1 MKATPELL
9 VGSAQS
15 GKTREAARR
24 AFEVA
29 QSGERAIVLTLPN
42 QRGFF
47 LERLSSLG
55 PTLGVEVTN
64 LQNIAYRLLD
74 RLGQNR
80 PVVLNPGRVALT
92 ARALEGVLERAVG
105 PGEARLYARA
115 IAECKRHMVAPQ
127 QTGEPYQ
134 DALAAA
140 FARYEA
146 MLESGAVQD
155 LDDVRLRAARWLA
168 GSSIRL
174 NAHLIVDGYRS
185 FNPSELMAIKALCDL
200 AESSLVTL
208 PCGAPDTAQDAWAHP
223 LRFAELE
230 AIADRLGAKA
240 RRLSARGKPWA
251 GLPDAVT
258 LEAHINPV
266 EEARAILRA
275 IKRALLDG
283 VPAHE
288 MAVVIP
294 NPVPARVLEALG
306 REYGVPIAPETQ
318 GSALETP
325 EGRVLEALLG
335 APARD
340 YATRDL
346 RALAVLEPTLARL
359 ADALEQS
366 GVNSGVRAYHLV
378 SRDAEALSALGRVR
392 ALAEPPESAN
402 ATELVAWFERVLERA
417 LHGSA
422 FLDTARVVA
431 REAARLLDSSGADG
445 EGRLDGA
452 IFTDWVRSL
461 LSSVPVAHPLAG
473 RGVAVLGPEEA
484 SGRRFRRTF
493 VMGAV
498 DGAYRVGDGEDFFA
512 PEEDRIA
519 LERILSG
526 VPGLPAR
533 LVGLEDSSLYD
544 VLTRADE
551 AVTVTYPRAE
561 RGSSLRPHPRLA
573 MLNTPTLAML
583 NTPTLAMLESPR
595 SHGVIPV
602 PTASPFELLAATAER
617 EPHEARAPWRVRPRR
632 AEQAATLE
640 RASVCAVRAWA
651 ETSVPSPSR
660 GNGLV
665 SGELL
670 RSWNARLRRARWR
683 GDDANPLALAPDDH
697 RDRIQALSPRFRARL
712 EAELDA
718 RVPRPRPSEV
728 QLGYKA
734 SLDGLEIVL
743 DGVRFRKNRDD
754 DVIAVE
760 IYRVLDDPAD
770 GYDSFMKPD
779 RQREWWFAGWWLDRG
794 VGASFWAWNLESEPR
809 RVFGLDKPYAQR
821 RLREAMVSLETSRA
835 ALESGEMTAS
845 PGFHCRE
852 CAYRDLCREA
862 V

>member
-9 VGSAQS
+9 VGPARS
-15 GKTREAARR
+15 GKTRAAVRR
-24 AFEVA
+24 AFEMA
-29 QSGERAIVLTLPN
+29 QSGERVIVLTLPN

-47 LERLSSLG
+47 LERLSREG

-92 ARALEGVLERAVG
+92 ARALEGVLGRAVG

-115 IAECKRHMVAPQ
+115 IAECKRHLVIPKL
-127 QTGEPYQ
+127 TGGPYR
-134 DALAAA
+134 DALSSTFGA
-140 FARYEA
+140 YEA
-146 MLESGAVQD
+146 SLEASGVQD
-155 LDDVRLRAARWLA
+155 LDDVRLRAARLLM
-168 GSSIRL
+168 GSTLSL

-185 FNPSELMAIKALCDL
+185 LNPSELEAIRALC
-200 AESSLVTL
+200 AMAHSSLVTL
-208 PCGAPDTAQDAWAHP
+208 PAGAPDSVQDAWAHP
-223 LRFAELE
+223 LRHAELE
-230 AIADRLGAKA
+230 AIAAGLGTKA
-240 RRLSARGKPWA
+240 RRLEAQRPGQSDKPWA
-251 GLPDAVT
+251 GLPETVIC
-258 LEAHINPV
+258 EAHVNPV
-266 EEARAILRA
+266 EEARATLRA

-288 MAVVIP
+288 IAVVIP
-294 NPVPARVLEALG
+294 NPVSARVLEALG

-340 YATRDL
+340 YPTRDL

-366 GVNSGVRAYHLV
+366 GVNAGVRAYHLV
-378 SRDAEALSALGRVR
+378 SRDSDALQALARVR
-392 ALAEPPESAN
+392 ALAEPPEAAN
-402 ATELVAWFERVLERA
+402 ANELVAWFERLLERS
-417 LHGSA
+417 LIGSG
-422 FLDTARVVA
+422 FFDTARVVA
-431 REAARLLDSSGADG
+431 REAARLLDPSGQTMLAPQT
-445 EGRLDGA
+445 
-452 IFTDWVRSL
+452 FTDWVRSL
-461 LSSVPVAHPLAG
+461 LSSIPVPHPLAG
-473 RGVAVLGPEEA
+473 RGVAVLGSEEA
-484 SGRRFRRTF
+484 SGRRFRRAF

-498 DGAYRVGDGEDFFA
+498 DGAYRVGDGEDFFV
-512 PEEDRIA
+512 PEEDRLA
-519 LERILSG
+519 LTTILSG

-533 LVGLEDSSLYD
+533 LVGLEDTALYD

-551 AVTVTYPRAE
+551 AVTISHPRAE
-561 RGSSLRPHPRLA
+561 RGSSLRPHPRLVA
-573 MLNTPTLAML
+573 LSR
-583 NTPTLAMLESPR
+583 ESAQASDTDR
-595 SHGVIPV
+595 VV
-602 PTASPFELLAATAER
+602 TASPFELLAASAER
-617 EPHEARAPWRVRPRR
+617 EAPTVRMPWRVRPRR
-632 AEQAATLE
+632 VEQAATLE
-640 RASVCAVRAWA
+640 RASLCAVRAWA
-651 ETSVPSPSR
+651 ETSVPALSR
-660 GNGLV
+660 GSGLV

-683 GDDANPLALAPDDH
+683 GEDIEPISVAPDDH

-728 QLGYKA
+728 QLGYRA

-743 DGVRFRKNRDD
+743 DGVRFRKNRDEE
-754 DVIAVE
+754 VVAVE
-760 IYRVLDDPAD
+760 IYRVLDDPTS
-770 GYDSFMKPD
+770 GYDSFMNPE
-779 RQREWWFAGWWLDRG
+779 RQREWWFAAWWLDRG
-794 VGASFWAWNLESEPR
+794 VNASFWAWNLESEPR

-821 RLREAMVSLETSRA
+821 RLREAMASLETSRA
-835 ALESGEMTAS
+835 ALESGEMIAS

>member
-1 MKATPELL
+1 MKVPPELL
-9 VGSAQS
+9 VGPAQS
-15 GKTREAARR
+15 GKTREAVRR
-24 AFEVA
+24 AFEIA
-29 QSGERAIVLTLPN
+29 QSGQRVIVLTLPN

-47 LERLSSLG
+47 LERLSHEG

-80 PVVLNPGRVALT
+80 PVVLNPGRVALA
-92 ARALEGVLERAVG
+92 ARALEGVLGRPVG

-115 IAECKRHMVAPQ
+115 IAECKRHMVTPQ
-127 QTGEPYQ
+127 KTGEPYQ
-134 DALAAA
+134 DALAEA
-140 FARYEA
+140 FVRYEA
-146 MLESGAVQD
+146 MLETGAVQD
-155 LDDVRLRAARWLA
+155 LDDVRLRAARLLQ
-168 GSSIRL
+168 GSALRL
-174 NAHLIVDGYRS
+174 NAHLIVDGYRAL
-185 FNPSELMAIKALCDL
+185 NPSELEAIRVLCDL

-208 PCGAPDTAQDAWAHP
+208 PSGAPDTAQDAWAHP
-223 LRFAELE
+223 LRYAELE
-230 AIADRLGAKA
+230 AIAAGFGVRA
-240 RRLSARGKPWA
+240 RRLNAKGKPWA
-251 GLPDAVT
+251 GLPQTVKI
-258 LEAHINPV
+258 EAHINPV
-266 EEARAILRA
+266 EEARATLRA
-275 IKRALLDG
+275 IKSALLDG
-283 VPAHE
+283 VPAPE

-294 NPVPARVLEALG
+294 NPTSARVLEALG
-306 REYGVPIAPETQ
+306 KEYGVPIAPETQ

-346 RALAVLEPTLARL
+346 RALAVLEPSLARL

-366 GVNSGVRAYHLV
+366 GVNSGVRAYRLV
-378 SRDAEALSALGRVR
+378 SRDAEALSALERVR
-392 ALAEPPESAN
+392 ALAEPPESAS
-402 ATELVAWFERVLERA
+402 AIELVAWFERVLERA

-431 REAARLLDSSGADG
+431 REAARLLDSSG
-445 EGRLDGA
+445 EVRLDGST
-452 IFTDWVRSL
+452 FTDWVRSL
-461 LSSVPVAHPLAG
+461 LSSVPVPHPLSG

-498 DGAYRVGDGEDFFA
+498 DGAYRAGDGEDFFV
-512 PEEDRIA
+512 PEEDR
-519 LERILSG
+519 LTLSRILSG

-533 LVGLEDSSLYD
+533 LVGLEDSALYD

-551 AVTVTYPRAE
+551 SLTVTYPRAE
-561 RGSSLRPHPRLA
+561 RGSSLRPHPRLG
-573 MLNTPTLAML
+573 MIEPPSSTGM
-583 NTPTLAMLESPR
+583 SR
-595 SHGVIPV
+595 V
-602 PTASPFELLAATAER
+602 PTASPFELLAVTAER
-617 EPHEARAPWRVRPRR
+617 EAHAPRAPWHVRPRR
-632 AEQAATLE
+632 AEQAVTLE

-660 GNGLV
+660 GAGLV

-697 RDRIQALSPRFRARL
+697 RDRIQGLSPRFRARL
-712 EAELDA
+712 TAELDA

-743 DGVRFRKNRDD
+743 DGVRFRKNRDEEI
-754 DVIAVE
+754 IALE
-760 IYRVLDDPAD
+760 IYRVLDDPAE
-770 GYDSFMKPD
+770 GYDAFMKPD

-794 VGASFWAWNLESEPR
+794 VNVSFWAWNLESEPR

-821 RLREAMVSLETSRA
+821 RLREAMASLETSRA
-835 ALESGEMTAS
+835 ALESGEMVAS